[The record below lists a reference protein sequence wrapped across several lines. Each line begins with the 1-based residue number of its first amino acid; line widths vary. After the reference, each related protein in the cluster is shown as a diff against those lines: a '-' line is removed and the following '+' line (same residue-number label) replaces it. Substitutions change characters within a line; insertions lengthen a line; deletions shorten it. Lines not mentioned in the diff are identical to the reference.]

1 MVESLSF
8 NEYPFLKELGL
19 QESTMGVY
27 RGGEWVGNGPDYTA
41 VSPHENRAIAR
52 IRMGSAEDYESCIA
66 AMEAEKEKWMTTPMP
81 LRGEIVRQIG
91 EALRAKKS
99 ALGSLIS
106 LEMGKIKSEGDGEV
120 QEYIDICDMAVG
132 LSRTIEGKVLPSER
146 PGHFMME
153 NWNPLGLI
161 GCITAFNFPVAV
173 SGWNA
178 AIALVCGNL
187 MLWKGASSTT
197 LCTIA
202 TQRIIGEVLLKH
214 GFGSVQTVCN
224 GSGATIGEKFI
235 HDARLQ
241 LVSFTGSTEIGQR
254 ISTEVHKRF
263 GRTILELGGNNAV
276 IIMDDADLDLA
287 LKGCTFAA
295 VGTAG

>member
-1 MVESLSF
+1 
-8 NEYPFLKELGL
+8 
-19 QESTMGVY
+19 
-27 RGGEWVGNGPDYTA
+27 
-41 VSPHENRAIAR
+41 
-52 IRMGSAEDYESCIA
+52 
-66 AMEAEKEKWMTTPMP
+66 MP

>member
-1 MVESLSF
+1 MNL
-8 NEYPFLKELGL
+8 
-19 QESTMGVY
+19 GVY
-27 RGGEWVGNGPDYTA
+27 HSGEWRGAGSDYTA
-41 VSPHENRAIAR
+41 LNPHNNKPIAI
-52 IRMGSAEDYESCIA
+52 IKMGTSEDYEACIK
-66 AMEAEKEKWMTTPMP
+66 AMEEEKERWMLLPMP
-81 LRGEIVRQIG
+81 QRGEIVRQIG

-132 LSRTIEGKVLPSER
+132 LSRTIDGKVIQSER

-161 GCITAFNFPVAV
+161 GVITAFNFPVAV

-178 AIALVCGNL
+178 AIALICGNV
-187 MLWKGASSTT
+187 MIWKGASSTS

-202 TQRIIGEVLLKH
+202 TAKIVNDVLKKN
-214 GFGSVQTVCN
+214 GFNSVHTVCQ

-235 HDARLQ
+235 LDPRL
-241 LVSFTGSTEIGQR
+241 
-254 ISTEVHKRF
+254 
-263 GRTILELGGNNAV
+263 
-276 IIMDDADLDLA
+276 
-287 LKGCTFAA
+287 
-295 VGTAG
+295 